1 MIEILVVGLSIEFV
15 MAVLLARNDVLH
27 SSVVVSGVM
36 CMGAFLAKYLLDTSW
51 EGMKIYGNT
60 VCYIL
65 VAVLFYIITE
75 NIIKFFFPFKG
86 KGAQLEYISVEFIKL
101 AVVTVVGMLVFFWHL
116 RFVITSAGLSTFKE
130 ISVYRQLRL
139 YSNTIHLPRFL
150 SYGRRFLTCSS
161 YILLYIYIN
170 NLVVSRQY
178 KRNIGLLFPSVICA
192 FDEFIEGG
200 RMEIVRIVIFAGIVF
215 YILLQRNKGWHYSF
229 SFKNILKL
237 GVAGI
242 LFMVVFT
249 GLGQMLGRK
258 SSTQGVLYN
267 IAFYGGGGTILLDR
281 FLNDSKIVSPF
292 PGYLTLAKMYA
303 DIARRF
309 GIEKYN
315 YVPDMEFRTF
325 NGISLGNCYT
335 VLRPYIQDFGLAG
348 MLILVCIFSAFFT
361 IYYYR
366 LKTQKRSKKF
376 DFKLM
381 FFGYMFLG
389 PCLFGFDEYFLYDFF
404 TIGTITF
411 LIEFWIVKIFLLDF
425 HIRHGAK
432 VVIVT
437 LPKTL
442 KSI

>member
-15 MAVLLARNDVLH
+15 MAVLLARKDLLH

-36 CMGAFLAKYLLDTSW
+36 CLGAFLAQYLLDTSW
-51 EGMKIYGNT
+51 KGMKIYGNT

-65 VAVLFYIITE
+65 IAVLFYIMTE
-75 NIIKFFFPFKG
+75 NIIKYFFPCKG
-86 KGAQLEYISVEFIKL
+86 NGAKLEYISVEFVKL
-101 AVVTVVGMLVFFWHL
+101 AAVIAAGMLVLFWHM
-116 RFVITSAGLSTFKE
+116 RFVIVSAGISSIKE

-139 YSNTIHLPRFL
+139 YSNTIHLPRLL

-161 YILLYIYIN
+161 YILLYVYIN
-170 NLVVSRQY
+170 NLVVSRKH
-178 KRNIGLLFPSVICA
+178 KREIGLLFPSIICA
-192 FDEFIEGG
+192 LDEFMEGG
-200 RMEIVRIVIFAGIVF
+200 RMEIVRIAVFIGIVL
-215 YILLQRNKGWHYSF
+215 YILFQRNGSWHYSF
-229 SFKNILKL
+229 NFKDIFKL
-237 GVAGI
+237 GIAGI
-242 LFMVVFT
+242 LFMVIFT
-249 GLGQMLGRK
+249 GLGQILGRK

-267 IAFYGGGGTILLDR
+267 IAFYGGGGTILFDR

-315 YVPDMEFRTF
+315 YVPDMEFRSF

-335 VLRPYIQDFGLAG
+335 VLRPYIQDFGFAG

-361 IYYYR
+361 IYYYK
-366 LKTQKRSKKF
+366 LKTQKKSKKF

-411 LIEFWIVKIFLLDF
+411 LIEFWIVKIFLIDP
-425 HIRHGAK
+425 HIRHGVK
-432 VVIVT
+432 VVIAT
-437 LPKTL
+437 LPSTL